1 MTNREKFKRTFSV
14 LRTSD
19 RLMEV
24 KAMENTK
31 RVYIRRFVPVA
42 AALIL
47 VLGMATAAYA
57 TDVGGIQRIVQI
69 WIHGEQTNATMEIG
83 DGQYS
88 MTYKDENGKIQ
99 EQSGGGVAF
108 EADGTERPMTE
119 EELMED
125 IDCPEVM
132 YEGSKVKVYYHD
144 QVIDITDKFKDKVC
158 YVKIVEGK
166 ETIYM
171 TVKYNNG
178 FATSPSGY
186 IQPDKFNT
194 VK

>member
-14 LRTSD
+14 IRTSD

-144 QVIDITDKFKDKVC
+144 QV
-158 YVKIVEGK
+158 
-166 ETIYM
+166 
-171 TVKYNNG
+171 
-178 FATSPSGY
+178 SS
-186 IQPDKFNT
+186 
-194 VK
+194 